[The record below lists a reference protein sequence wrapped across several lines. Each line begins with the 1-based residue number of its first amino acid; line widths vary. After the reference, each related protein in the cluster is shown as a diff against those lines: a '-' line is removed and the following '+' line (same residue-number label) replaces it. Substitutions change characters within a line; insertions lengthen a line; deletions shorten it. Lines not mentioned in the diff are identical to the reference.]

1 MDEWQVVLD
10 TIAEFPEITVTS
22 MYEATNTIKNSGT
35 WTTSDNRVYTR
46 TWQDVANFRLQSTSP
61 CIDAGTLDSGVTMS
75 DRDFLGRPRIRR
87 QVPDIGAIEW
97 THRPGWVLEERE

>member
-46 TWQDVANFRLQSTSP
+46 TWPDVANFRLQSTSP
-61 CIDAGTLDSGVTMS
+61 CIDAGTLDSGV
-75 DRDFLGRPRIRR
+75 
-87 QVPDIGAIEW
+87 DIGAIEW